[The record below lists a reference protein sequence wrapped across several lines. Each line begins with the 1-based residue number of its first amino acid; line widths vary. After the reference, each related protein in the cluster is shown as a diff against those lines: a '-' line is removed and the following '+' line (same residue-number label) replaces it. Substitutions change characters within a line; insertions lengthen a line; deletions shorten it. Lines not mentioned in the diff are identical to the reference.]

1 MADAADAK
9 DADGKEAPLPGG
21 IPIKLVMIIGVGAL
35 VLGLGGAFVAFKMM
49 SHPAPEPAAST
60 PAHEAPAAGHAEA
73 PKATPASAGPGTIFD
88 LEPFIVNLAD
98 TPETRYLKLTVKLEL
113 ENDSVKEEV
122 TKRTPQV
129 RDAILILLTSKDSVT
144 VRSTQ
149 GKFQLRDELTSRV
162 NAVLPK
168 AGVRSAYFTDFVVQ

>member
-1 MADAADAK
+1 M
-9 DADGKEAPLPGG
+9 
-21 IPIKLVMIIGVGAL
+21 
-35 VLGLGGAFVAFKMM
+35 
-49 SHPAPEPAAST
+49 
-60 PAHEAPAAGHAEA
+60 
-73 PKATPASAGPGTIFD
+73 
-88 LEPFIVNLAD
+88 NLAD